1 MYEIIKNVIESGD
14 YELKDYLHK
23 INRMYMENEIT
34 EEQKNELDNLA
45 REYAN
50 AENSYAPVQK
60 QIDDIYVEIDNIKE
74 RINKLEGTE
83 PVEPE
88 EYPEF
93 KQPSGSHDA
102 YNTGDKITYNGKK
115 YICKLDGCVWSPDTY
130 PTAWEEVL

>member
-23 INRMYMENEIT
+23 INRMYMENKIT

-50 AENSYAPVQK
+50 AENSYAPLQK
-60 QIDDIYVEIDNIKE
+60 QIDDLYNI
-74 RINKLEGTE
+74 INEKKKRLDKIEGTE